1 MERCPQC
8 GAEVIGGGA
17 ECGRCGFRKAELR
30 SGGEER
36 EATLQLVEVLRA
48 ANEME
53 AQLIRGL
60 LESHSIPCTL
70 RGEALRLTHSITVD
84 GLAEVKVLVR
94 PDDLKK
100 AREIIASADLESD
113 SETE

>member
-1 MERCPQC
+1 MGLCPKCGGPFTDDGSRCS
-8 GAEVIGGGA
+8 
-17 ECGRCGFRKAELR
+17 RCGFRPTEPAPVR
-30 SGGEER
+30 DSQEEPL
-36 EATLQLVEVLRA
+36 ELVEVVRA

-84 GLAEVKVLVR
+84 GLAEVRVLVR
-94 PDDLKK
+94 PEDLEK
-100 AREIIASADLESD
+100 AREAIASSNLEDQSQL
-113 SETE
+113 E